1 MAVQQFNSFASDN
14 QKFDLFKRTSSQ
26 QFARNDVLVH
36 QSIDPTVRMLEA
48 GKILAAGGSLFM
60 EEQHRSKK

>member
-1 MAVQQFNSFASDN
+1 MAVQQFNSFASDT
-14 QKFDLFKRTSSQ
+14 QKFDFFKKTSTQ
-26 QFARNDVLVH
+26 QFARTDVLVH
-36 QSIDPTVRMLEA
+36 QSIDPTARMLEA